1 MNGSVNFS
9 VFIEIYIKINSRI
22 WFGQVNLN
30 FHFVDCNYIFV
41 PMQSVLITTKAVS
54 SKPAHGDVYSIQ
66 LNYVIKFVSDLLQ
79 VCGFLWFPPP
89 IKLTHNVTETLLK
102 VTINTWTLTVFSF
115 EAGNRRISPPIAI
128 KSLAMNFPSMG

>member
-1 MNGSVNFS
+1 MQG
-9 VFIEIYIKINSRI
+9 
-22 WFGQVNLN
+22 
-30 FHFVDCNYIFV
+30 NYIFV

-102 VTINTWTLTVFSF
+102 VTIKNLLVHSKFYFSWDAGLVLIVRTVSC
-115 EAGNRRISPPIAI
+115 
-128 KSLAMNFPSMG
+128 KSNYYMITMALHVI